1 MNTRTA
7 IASFEEPRRN
17 YWPPK
22 YDLEE
27 TPMIT
32 RNQKERLTSL
42 IYQNIFDENARE
54 LRLSELED
62 LTQADAEYALYQ
74 FSTGQWS

>member
-1 MNTRTA
+1 MATNTTL
-7 IASFEEPRRN
+7 ASADGPKY

-22 YDLEE
+22 YDLDE

-32 RNQKERLTSL
+32 SIQKERLTAL
-42 IYQNIFDENARE
+42 IYQNIFDENERE

-62 LTQADAEYALYQ
+62 LTEADADYALYQ
-74 FSTGQWS
+74 FSTGQWG